1 MIRQKSGSSREGKL
15 PLPGQRKKL
24 MGSINT
30 AGASTYYLNSR
41 AVPWTTYN
49 TQLEKFN
56 ILVKAKNFLVFQG
69 DVEGVASQDSRALA
83 KLIDRISGYVF
94 RRRGS

>member
-1 MIRQKSGSSREGKL
+1 MLRSGSSREGKL
-15 PLPGQRKKL
+15 SPPVPPGHKL
-24 MGSINT
+24 MVSINT
-30 AGASTYYLNSR
+30 AGASTYYLGSR

-49 TQLEKFN
+49 AQLEKFN

-83 KLIDRISGYVF
+83 KLIDRISG
-94 RRRGS
+94 